1 MRTHRIGT
9 TAATA
14 TQLSL
19 GGAALGNLYEAIP
32 DSRAREIVDAA
43 WDAGIRAFDTA
54 PHYGLGLSERR
65 LGDALRGRPRHD
77 YVVSTKVGRLIVPNS
92 APRDVDPHFVVPNES
107 IRRWDFTNDGVRRSL
122 EESLDRLGIDRVD
135 IAFIHDPDD
144 HWRDAVDS
152 AVPALEALRAEGIV
166 SAIGVGMNQTRML
179 TEFVHHTDIDVVMVA
194 GRYTLLDQSALDD
207 LLPTCVE
214 RDVAVINA
222 GVFNSGILAS
232 PDPGPTSYFDY
243 TRAADDVI
251 RRARRIAEVCERH
264 QTPLPT
270 AAIHF
275 AARHPA
281 VVSITVGADTAD
293 QVTANVAAFD
303 TDVPDELWREL
314 RDTGLIHPESRPER
328 ATS

>member
-1 MRTHRIGT
+1 MKG
-9 TAATA
+9 AAVTE
-14 TQLSL
+14 LSL
-19 GGAALGNLYEAIP
+19 GGAGLGNLYEAIP
-32 DSRAREIVDAA
+32 DSRARHIVDAA
-43 WDAGIRAFDTA
+43 WDLGIRTFDTA

-65 LGDALRGRPRHD
+65 LGDALRGRSRHD
-77 YVVSTKVGRLIVPNS
+77 YVVSTKVGRLIFPNS
-92 APRDVDPHFVVPNES
+92 APRGVDPHFVVPSES
-107 IRRWDFTNDGVRRSL
+107 IRRWDFTRDGVRRSL

-135 IAFIHDPDD
+135 IAFVHDPDD
-144 HWRDAVDS
+144 HWRDAVDW
-152 AVPALEALRAEGIV
+152 AVPALEELRAERIV

-179 TEFVHHTDIDVVMVA
+179 TDFVRHTDIDVVMLA
-194 GRYTLLDQSALDD
+194 GRYTLLDQSALED
-207 LLPTCVE
+207 LLPSCVD

-232 PDPGPTSYFDY
+232 PDPGPTSYFEY
-243 TRAADDVI
+243 TRADDDVVQ
-251 RRARRIAEVCERH
+251 RARRIAEVCQRH

-281 VVSITVGADTAD
+281 VVSIALGADNPD
-293 QVTANVAAFD
+293 QVTANVTAFH

-328 ATS
+328 ETS